1 MKTIEGFGLR
11 IVVADDVPASQD
23 PSVMSNADQLIEQA
37 EQHLTQGNALS
48 ALSLFRQAIHAAPSH
63 PYANTRLAEL
73 LIEYEQHAEAA
84 TLLERAL
91 ESDQRYSPAHLL
103 LGRLAVLQGQAEQA
117 LKSFDT
123 AIRHDNGA
131 WGARMEKARLLESL
145 GRMREASLCWTEA
158 VRSMPAQL
166 RDAPQMEGLV
176 NHARAVATSNLSELR
191 DQLRSRL
198 SDLMQ
203 GESDARLE
211 RFRHA
216 LDIVT
221 GQRQFITAN
230 PLFLPIPR
238 LPAIPYF
245 DRTQFDWAPAIEAA
259 TPDIRNELLG
269 VMDDAHAGFIPYV
282 QTRAGDSS
290 GQFSALDGQSA
301 WSAYFLWKHGKRI
314 DTHCSAC
321 PVTAQVVEQAPLP
334 RIRARAPAVFFSRLD
349 PGVHIPPH
357 NGATN
362 ARLTVHL
369 PLIVPDKCAFRV
381 GDETRQW
388 KEGELLIFDD
398 TILHEAWNGSDRQRV
413 VMIFDI
419 WHPMLSMLERELV
432 TRTVE
437 GLVEFYGGAA
447 ELGEL

>member
-1 MKTIEGFGLR
+1 M
-11 IVVADDVPASQD
+11 Q
-23 PSVMSNADQLIEQA
+23 QA
-37 EQHLTQGNALS
+37 EQLIGDAERHLAQGSLLSAFSLLRQALEIEPGNAY
-48 ALSLFRQAIHAAPSH
+48 AA
-63 PYANTRLAEL
+63 TRLADL
-73 LIEYEQHAEAA
+73 LMQQGQWEDAEARLRDVLA
-84 TLLERAL
+84 
-91 ESDQRYSPAHLL
+91 QSPRFAPTHLL
-103 LGRLAVLQGQAEQA
+103 LARVSMHRGDTDAALAA
-117 LKSFDT
+117 LDE
-123 AIRHDNGA
+123 AIRHDNAA
-131 WGARMEKARLLESL
+131 WGARVEKAQLLESL
-145 GRMREASLCWTEA
+145 GRTREASLCWTEA
-158 VRSMPAQL
+158 VRSMPAPL
-166 RDAPQMEGLV
+166 RESPQMEGLV
-176 NHARAVATSNLSELR
+176 NHARTLATRNLSELR
-191 DQLRSRL
+191 EQLEARL
-198 SDLMQ
+198 GDAMQ

-221 GQRQFITAN
+221 GQRQFVTAN

-245 DRTQFDWAPAIEAA
+245 DRERFDWAPAIEAA
-259 TPDIRNELLG
+259 TADIRRELLA
-269 VMDDAHAGFIPYV
+269 VMGEAEAGFIPYV

-290 GQFSALDGQSA
+290 GQFAGLDGDA
-301 WSAYFLWKHGKRI
+301 GWSAYFLWKHGERI
-314 DTHCSAC
+314 DAHCAAC
-321 PVTAQVVEQAPLP
+321 PVAAQAVEHAPLP
-334 RIRARAPAVFFSRLD
+334 RIRARAPAAFFSRLD

-369 PLIVPDKCAFRV
+369 PLIVPEGCAFRV
-381 GDETRQW
+381 GDETRLW

-419 WHPMLSMLERELV
+419 WHPMLSPLERELV

-437 GLVEFYGGAA
+437 GLVEFYGGAS